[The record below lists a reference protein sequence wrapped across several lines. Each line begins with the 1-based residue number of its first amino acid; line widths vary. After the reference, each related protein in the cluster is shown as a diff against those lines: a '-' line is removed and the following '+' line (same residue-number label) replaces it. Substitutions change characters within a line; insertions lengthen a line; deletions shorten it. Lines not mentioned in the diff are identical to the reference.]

1 MTTTPDDLNARI
13 DTLERHLDMLAT
25 TVQDTRD
32 AIGVFA
38 AHSSSI
44 FSDFEGHLDTLT
56 TTAQDVTLEDPSE
69 LRRAELLRKAY
80 RNFVARY
87 RDTLADLLSKTSRT

>member
-1 MTTTPDDLNARI
+1 MTTLEDLNARI

-44 FSDFEGHLDTLT
+44 INDFEGHLDTLSIT
-56 TTAQDVTLEDPSE
+56 GQDMTDEGPS
-69 LRRAELLRKAY
+69 ELLRKTY
-80 RNFVARY
+80 HNFVARY
-87 RDTLADLLSKTSRT
+87 RDSLADLLSKASRPLTKP